1 MTTPDPHSI
10 PSPRRRSPRWRRRF
24 WWPSLIGGVVVLIV
38 AAVLLRSRGDG
49 SGDASP
55 ATTPTSAASTS
66 AASTSPEPTD
76 GTGGT
81 GVIPS
86 PSASPSAVPTGEPG
100 DGGAQE
106 SEEFEQFVAACADSF
121 EGWRPGQV
129 AYPRTLDIDLDDSR
143 TYTARIDIR
152 PGAQQQPPPDPE
164 TATADLQV
172 RCGIGARLVSIG
184 SSVTVDDSEWF
195 LLEFGEPGVV
205 QWDWTVSATAP
216 RDAEVRLE
224 LRPAV
229 ATLDGR
235 YTVPAES
242 NPNTATISF
251 TTDVH
256 VRSSAIQQVGTWFD
270 QNWPVVTTVAVAL
283 GGAVLGLIAWVK
295 KLRTAIRPESPA
307 VRRRPRR
314 KTAGRR

>member
-1 MTTPDPHSI
+1 MV
-10 PSPRRRSPRWRRRF
+10 
-24 WWPSLIGGVVVLIV
+24 GGVVVLI
-38 AAVLLRSRGDG
+38 AATVLLRSPGDG
-49 SGDASP
+49 GGVATPTTTPTSP
-55 ATTPTSAASTS
+55 ATTA
-66 AASTSPEPTD
+66 PEPTD
-76 GTGGT
+76 GTGGGT

-86 PSASPSAVPTGEPG
+86 PSASPSAPPTGEPG
-100 DGGAQE
+100 DGGAEE

-129 AYPRTLDIDLDDSR
+129 AYPQTLDIDLDDSR

-216 RDAEVRLE
+216 RDAELRLE

-270 QNWPVVTTVAVAL
+270 ENWPIVTTVAVAL
-283 GGAVLGLIAWVK
+283 GGAVLGLVAWVK
-295 KLRTAIRPESPA
+295 KLRAAIGPEEPA

>member
-1 MTTPDPHSI
+1 VAV
-10 PSPRRRSPRWRRRF
+10 
-24 WWPSLIGGVVVLIV
+24 GGVSVLIA
-38 AAVLLRSRGDG
+38 AAVLLRSPGDG
-49 SGDASP
+49 AGAGNDQSP
-55 ATTPTSAASTS
+55 ITTPTSPGP
-66 AASTSPEPTD
+66 TSPAPT
-76 GTGGT
+76 GET
-81 GVIPS
+81 GVIPA
-86 PSASPSAVPTGEPG
+86 PSGEPG
-100 DGGAQE
+100 DGGAEE
-106 SEEFEQFVAACADSF
+106 SALFEQFVAACADSF

-129 AYPRTLDIDLDDSR
+129 TYPRTLDIDLDDSR

-152 PGAQQQPPPDPE
+152 PGAQQQPPPDPQ

-172 RCGIGARLVSIG
+172 RCGIGARLVAVG
-184 SSVTVDDSEWF
+184 SSVAVDDGEWF
-195 LLEFGEPGVV
+195 LLEFGEPGTV

-216 RDAEVRLE
+216 RDAELRLE

-270 QNWPVVTTVAVAL
+270 ENWPVVTTVAVAL
-283 GGAVLGLIAWVK
+283 GGAVLGLIAWIK
-295 KLRTAIRPESPA
+295 KLRAAIGPEPPA
-307 VRRRPRR
+307 RRRRPGRR
-314 KTAGRR
+314 TAGRR